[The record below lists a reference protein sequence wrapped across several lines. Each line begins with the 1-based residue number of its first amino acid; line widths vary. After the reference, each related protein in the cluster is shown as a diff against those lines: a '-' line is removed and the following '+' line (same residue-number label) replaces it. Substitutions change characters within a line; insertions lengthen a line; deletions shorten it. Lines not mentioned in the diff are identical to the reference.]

1 MNKKI
6 LLIYPKTPNT
16 FWSFKHAI
24 KFISKKALHPPL
36 GLITVAAMLPIQWK
50 KKLIDLNIE
59 RLKDKHIEWADYV
72 FISAMEIQNKSVREI
87 ITRCERM
94 SVKIVVGGPLFTA
107 SYSEYIGCVDHIFLN
122 EAENTIQDF
131 LRDLKNNCTKQIYEA
146 PCFPDIENSP
156 SPLFELLNF
165 KRYASMSIQYSRGCP
180 FACEFCNITTLFG
193 RKVRTKNKTQMLTEL
208 KKLYHFG
215 WKGDVFIVDDNF
227 IGNKEKLKKNILPS
241 IIKWA
246 NSNSNPFTFSTEASI
261 NLSQDNV
268 LMKMMIKAGFTSV
281 FVGIETPD
289 EESLAECNKHQNKN
303 IDLEKSIAKIQQAGL
318 EVTGGFIV
326 GFDNDKESIFQKQ
339 IDFIRN
345 TKIVVA
351 MVGLLNAPRDTS
363 LYKRLMK
370 ENRLLKNITGNNT
383 DFTINFIPKMDL
395 TTLTNGYKKII
406 NELYTAE
413 CYYERVKGFLQTYK
427 NQVCKGTPKI
437 TWCYI
442 KAFFKTL
449 FVLGIKDK
457 GRKYYW
463 KLFFWALLKQPR
475 SFPEAIIYAVY
486 GYHFRKVFAV

>member
-1 MNKKI
+1 MGKKI
-6 LLIYPKTPNT
+6 LLVSPKTPNT

-59 RLKDKHIEWADYV
+59 QLKDKHIKWADYV
-72 FISAMEIQNKSVREI
+72 FISAMEIQKKSTREI
-87 ITRCERM
+87 INRCKKM
-94 SVKIVVGGPLFTA
+94 GVKIVVGGPLFTA
-107 SYSEYIGCVDHIFLN
+107 SYSEYIDCVDHIFLN
-122 EAENTIQDF
+122 EVEDTIHDF
-131 LRDLKNNCTKQIYEA
+131 LYDLKNKCTKQIYKVQE
-146 PCFPDIENSP
+146 FPNIENSP
-156 SPLFELLNF
+156 VPSFKLLNF

-193 RKVRTKNKTQMLTEL
+193 HKVRTKNQAQILAEL
-208 KKLYHFG
+208 EKLYGLG

-227 IGNKEKLKKNILPS
+227 IGNKERLKNNILPS
-241 IIKWA
+241 IIKWVKR
-246 NSNSNPFTFSTEASI
+246 NKKPFAFSTEASI
-261 NLSQDNV
+261 NLSDDKV
-268 LMKMMIKAGFTSV
+268 LMKMMVQAGFTSV

-303 IDLEKSIAKIQQAGL
+303 INLEKAVERIQQAGL

-351 MVGLLNAPRDTS
+351 MVGLLNAPRGTP
-363 LYKRLMK
+363 LYNRLIK
-370 ENRLLKNITGNNT
+370 ENRLLQNITGNNT
-383 DFTINFIPKMDL
+383 DCTLNFIPKMER
-395 TTLTNGYKKII
+395 TTLIDGYKKII
-406 NELYTAE
+406 NELYAAE
-413 CYYERVKGFLQTYK
+413 HYYKRVKNFLQAHK
-427 NQVCKGTPKI
+427 NKICKGTPKI
-437 TWCYI
+437 KWCYF

-463 KLFFWALLKQPR
+463 KLFFWALFKQPR

-486 GYHFRKVFAV
+486 GYHFRKIFAV